1 MNVNQQTD
9 KLITPM
15 KKPLSTVSDI
25 EIYNYLINEKK
36 LDRSKSLG
44 ILANIQAE
52 SNFKI
57 GAVEE
62 GSAINKGIGLFQF
75 TFPTR
80 KEGLLKKVPDYKT
93 NWKGQ
98 IDYFLREPEAKGYL
112 KQNFNTGN
120 EAAEFLM
127 QNNLRPREDLRENRT
142 KKHNAYIEKFSKKFN
157 Q

>member
-1 MNVNQQTD
+1 MVKINLVLILFIIMNVNQQTD

-57 GAVEE
+57 DAVEK
-62 GSAINKGIGLFQF
+62 GDVINRGIGLFQF

-80 KEGLLKKVPDYKT
+80 KEGLLKNVPDYKT

-98 IDYFLREPEAKGYL
+98 IDYFLYC
-112 KQNFNTGN
+112 
-120 EAAEFLM
+120 
-127 QNNLRPREDLRENRT
+127 
-142 KKHNAYIEKFSKKFN
+142 
-157 Q
+157 

>member
-1 MNVNQQTD
+1 MVKINLILILLIIMIDVNQQTD
-9 KLITPM
+9 KLIKPM
-15 KKPLSTVSDI
+15 KKPLPTVSDI

-36 LDRSKSLG
+36 LDRSKTLG

-57 GAVEE
+57 GVTE
-62 GSAINKGIGLFQF
+62 
-75 TFPTR
+75 
-80 KEGLLKKVPDYKT
+80 KVPDYKT

-112 KQNFNTGN
+112 KQNFKTGN

-127 QNNLRPREDLRENRT
+127 QNNLRPANELRPSRT
-142 KKHNAYIEKFSKKFN
+142 KKHDAYISKFEKKF
-157 Q
+157 